1 MFEKYVRRLN
11 LTRGGPVN
19 PETPYLSYWAVLLNK
34 VWNDTFDFGTSSY
47 GICFEYYD
55 TLSYVL
61 SYTYY
66 FGNVLWNETL
76 LSAKYPIILY
86 YEMTYEIIML
96 WKAILKYILH
106 LLAHDS
112 ARALL
117 WLRSP
122 VPGPVL
128 IRAPYDNSAVC
139 CVTVPEA
146 SP

>member
-1 MFEKYVRRLN
+1 MFVNYVRHLN
-11 LTRGGPVN
+11 STRGGPAN

-34 VWNDTFDFGTSSY
+34 VWNDTFNFGTSSY
-47 GICFEYYD
+47 GTCFEYYD

-76 LSAKYPIILY
+76 YRLSIRLFCIMKWLMGLLCFERLFWSMICICLLTTPLVPY
-86 YEMTYEIIML
+86 YDFV
-96 WKAILKYILH
+96 H
-106 LLAHDS
+106 
-112 ARALL
+112 RF
-117 WLRSP
+117 
-122 VPGPVL
+122 PGRFWFVRGM
-128 IRAPYDNSAVC
+128 INSAVC